1 MATLRYATFKPETLK
16 FLNDLSN
23 NNNRVW
29 FNKNKSSYEEQ
40 VVEVSLAFIKS
51 MKAPLEDIAPHFS
64 AIPKRSGGSLMR
76 IYRDT
81 RFSKDK
87 APYKTHIGIQFRHK
101 MAKNVIAPVYY
112 LHIDP
117 KESFLAVGMWRPESS
132 ALLEVRQRIAGNPTD
147 WTTATSNSKFKRH
160 FVLEGE
166 SLLRPPKGFSNDHWL
181 IDEIKR
187 KDFIAVKHMMLDDV
201 LSSRVQQRV
210 ETAFRACADYMR
222 FLCKA
227 VSVPF

>member
-1 MATLRYATFKPETLK
+1 MATIRYATFKPETLQ
-16 FLNDLSN
+16 FLNDLSI

-40 VVEVSLAFIKS
+40 LVEVSLAFIKS

-81 RFSKDK
+81 
-87 APYKTHIGIQFRHK
+87 
-101 MAKNVIAPVYY
+101 
-112 LHIDP
+112 
-117 KESFLAVGMWRPESS
+117 
-132 ALLEVRQRIAGNPTD
+132 
-147 WTTATSNSKFKRH
+147 
-160 FVLEGE
+160 
-166 SLLRPPKGFSNDHWL
+166 L